1 MHKRA
6 RSNYIE
12 VGTGRE
18 NANPKTRTKVK
29 RSNVGLKMKS
39 SHVGLKVKNSHAGL
53 SSLAS
58 HGLGHDFMPASN
70 SLLTRL
76 SKKDEHMFN
85 VWPFSQRTCRHECL
99 SAGLYVPGVEPQAR
113 TRTQLQRRSYS
124 VVRLTGPVRSVV
136 GEWSGVWH

>member
-1 MHKRA
+1 MTVMTSQISKRVLPCTVPGCVDQKH
-6 RSNYIE
+6 RSRCSFVTSLTCVAII
-12 VGTGRE
+12 VQV
-18 NANPKTRTKVK
+18 NAVPK
-29 RSNVGLKMKS
+29 S
-39 SHVGLKVKNSHAGL
+39 A
-53 SSLAS
+53 
-58 HGLGHDFMPASN
+58 N

-85 VWPFSQRTCRHECL
+85 VWPFSQRTCRHECR
-99 SAGLYVPGVEPQAR
+99 SAGLYVRGVEPQAR